1 MKEKKELIDVVKI
14 GGYFGGAILV
24 AALALTGCGSSKSSM
39 SAGYVTETSAYSEDA
54 DSYGFNEA
62 SKRSV
67 DSAANVMDADT
78 SVYEDAGAG
87 EAAAAGVSA
96 DGEPAVSEIDAETI
110 SEQSRERKL
119 IRNAD
124 ISVQTEQFDK
134 LSESI
139 EKRTTELGGY
149 IESSGVYNNDY
160 RGTELRNANYT
171 VRIPADR
178 LDEFLDTALT
188 DGKVTSKNISV
199 DDITLRY
206 SDLESRVK
214 ALKLEQDR
222 LMELMSRAQDV
233 DAIIALETRL
243 SEIRYEL
250 DSIQSSLKIYD
261 NQVTYSTVY
270 VYVNEVKAVSSEA
283 GDSFGEKIAAGFKN
297 NLIGLGEFIENAAVF
312 VIINI
317 PAILLLIAVIAA
329 AAVIVRAVIRKLKGN
344 RNKKNEKEKGIALK
358 ADSASGT
365 ETAEGRV
372 SAEQKSD
379 NT

>member
-14 GGYFGGAILV
+14 GGYFCGAILV
-24 AALALTGCGSSKSSM
+24 AALALTGCGSSESSM
-39 SAGYVTETSAYSEDA
+39 SAGYVTETSAYSEAA
-54 DSYGFNEA
+54 DSYGFNA

-67 DSAANVMDADT
+67 DSAANVMEADT
-78 SVYEDAGAG
+78 SMYEDAGAG
-87 EAAAAGVSA
+87 EAAAVGVSA
-96 DGEPAVSEIDAETI
+96 DGEPAVSERDAGTI

-222 LMELMSRAQDV
+222 LMELMNQAQDV

-261 NQVTYSTVY
+261 NQLTYSTVY
-270 VYVNEVKAVSSEA
+270 VYVDEVKAVSSEA

-312 VIINI
+312 AIINI

-344 RNKKNEKEKGIALK
+344 RNKKKENDIASK
-358 ADSASGT
+358 AESASET
-365 ETAEGRV
+365 ETSEGR
-372 SAEQKSD
+372 A
-379 NT
+379 